1 MTSLGSRH
9 HQERQV
15 AEGAFYQT
23 SLEPWNHLGK
33 CLNKFQDS
41 NDASSH
47 FIQVLGKTRVR
58 SGKGYNN

>member
-1 MTSLGSRH
+1 MTSVGSRH

-23 SLEPWNHLGK
+23 RLESWNHLGK
-33 CLNKFQDS
+33 CLNKFQGS
-41 NDASSH
+41 SDASH
-47 FIQVLGKTRVR
+47 FIQVLGKIRVR